1 MTDSLPSAVIERLST
16 TGCTSAYVAELLG
29 IPRRKASRLLLDA
42 GAVQSGGFYRIV
54 GRIPLTYGSAR
65 ACVRAPMTPTD
76 FHDAG
81 RE

>member
-1 MTDSLPSAVIERLST
+1 MTESLPAAVIARLGT
-16 TGCTSAYVAELLG
+16 TGCSSAYVAELLG

-42 GAVQSGGFYRIV
+42 GATQSGSVYRFV
-54 GRIPLTYGSAR
+54 GCVPLTYGVAR
-65 ACVRAPMTPTD
+65 ACVRAPMTSTD